1 MTHYLIEFR
10 FQGKAKK
17 EIKSLIYEIDNRFH
31 LGVTK
36 LKRPIPHI
44 TLVGPIQT
52 NNEKRLVKDFK
63 NICSNTQF
71 SFFKIRGY
79 GYFSQSN
86 VVFINI
92 EPSKRLDN
100 FRWELSRSLSSYC
113 ELRPFDYERKY
124 YFHATL
130 VMKLENSIF
139 NVIKNY
145 IDGLSPPSYK
155 HFLIRVTLLKNAKIL
170 YEYDFLQRRLLT
182 RSEALDKNVYLKSIN
197 LLREFF
203 KGEYDP
209 DKKIKSKI
217 FTGKM
222 VKSKGNLFIQ
232 RLTSFFKQF
241 FRVKYQLSP

>member
-63 NICSNTQF
+63 NICSTTQF

-79 GYFSQSN
+79 GYFNQSN
-86 VVFINI
+86 VIFINI

-100 FRWELSRSLSSYC
+100 FRWELSRSLSPYC
-113 ELRPFDYERKY
+113 ELRPFDHEKNY

-130 VMKLENSIF
+130 AMRLENSKFI
-139 NVIKNY
+139 VIKNY
-145 IDGLSPPSYK
+145 IDNLLPPSYK

-170 YEYDFLQRRLLT
+170 YEYDFLQRKLLT
-182 RSEALDKNVYLKSIN
+182 RNEALDKIVYLKSIN

-209 DKKIKSKI
+209 DEKIKL
-217 FTGKM
+217 KM
-222 VKSKGNLFIQ
+222 TTEKKVKNKGNSFIV
-232 RLTSFFKQF
+232 RLKNFFKQF
-241 FRVKYQLSP
+241 F